1 MTQKMDKNE
10 MALVDSFPDCDVCS
24 EKAGA
29 RYDSHTKMGAWGFL
43 CESCFEKHGTGL
55 GLGIGQR
62 LVLKELDKN

>member
-1 MTQKMDKNE
+1 MAKIDKNE
-10 MALVDSFPDCDVCS
+10 MTLIDSFPDCDVCGEE
-24 EKAGA
+24 EKA

-62 LVLKELDKN
+62 LALRKVDSN